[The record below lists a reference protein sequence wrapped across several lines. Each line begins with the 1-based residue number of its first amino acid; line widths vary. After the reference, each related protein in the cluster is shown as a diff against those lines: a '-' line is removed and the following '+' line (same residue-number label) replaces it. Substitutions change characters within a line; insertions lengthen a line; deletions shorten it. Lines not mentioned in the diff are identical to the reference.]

1 MSKDTPAVSKGPAK
15 GPLVGRRGF
24 FKAFAGVGAAA
35 ALGAGGAAPV
45 LAQQTGDER
54 TKARYQETDH
64 VKAYY
69 RTNRYYKKGE

>member
-1 MSKDTPAVSKGPAK
+1 MSQDTRVAPKGPV
-15 GPLVGRRGF
+15 VGRRGF
-24 FKAFAGVGAAA
+24 FKAFAGIGAA

-45 LAQQTGDER
+45 VAQETGDER
-54 TKARYQETDH
+54 TKARYRETDH

>member
-1 MSKDTPAVSKGPAK
+1 MSQDNRVAPKGPAK
-15 GPLVGRRGF
+15 GLVVGRRGF